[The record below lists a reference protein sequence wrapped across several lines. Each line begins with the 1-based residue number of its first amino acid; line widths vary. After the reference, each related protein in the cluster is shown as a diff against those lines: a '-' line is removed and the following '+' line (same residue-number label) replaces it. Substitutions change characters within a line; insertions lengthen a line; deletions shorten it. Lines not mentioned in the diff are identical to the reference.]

1 MKAMDI
7 AAGHLEVSRRELAR
21 SGDLS
26 WRRSVVSWALTDRRS
41 MVIEDGKGVRPR
53 KLASILESGMATE
66 GSDKGALQS
75 GAEKRSI
82 CKNCLEGEALGKRQG
97 LKDM

>member
-26 WRRSVVSWALTDRRS
+26 RRRSVVSWALTDRRS
-41 MVIEDGKGVRPR
+41 MVIEDGKRLRGQAKETGLNPR
-53 KLASILESGMATE
+53 VWDGH
-66 GSDKGALQS
+66 
-75 GAEKRSI
+75 
-82 CKNCLEGEALGKRQG
+82 
-97 LKDM
+97 